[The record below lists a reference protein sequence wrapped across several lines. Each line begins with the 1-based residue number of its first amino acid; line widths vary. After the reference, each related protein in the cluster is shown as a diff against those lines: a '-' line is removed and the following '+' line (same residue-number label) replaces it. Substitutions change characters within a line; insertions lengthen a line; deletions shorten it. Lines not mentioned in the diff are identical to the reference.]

1 MKRTFLSFL
10 FLTLVLC
17 ACSPSIPTPQA
28 APPSPTAAPF
38 TATTP
43 ILDQPVDP
51 VAGEVTP
58 ISPRPQD
65 CGYQWA
71 NQDLPEL
78 SSSFQGAIQAFQA
91 EAQASAYAFGENCI
105 RADGSIA
112 AFLPMETDFNVS
124 LRVDDL
130 ANESVLGKWI
140 VQVMQ
145 VIENIPPEQIAGPRP
160 GRVSIVFQSST
171 AQTVINFYINQYKA
185 LPPDFNYAEIY
196 EALKSLQ

>member
-1 MKRTFLSFL
+1 MKRIFLSFL

-17 ACSPSIPTPQA
+17 ACSPSIPSPQA

-78 SSSFQGAIQAFQA
+78 SSSFQGAIQALQA
-91 EAQASAYAFGENCI
+91 EAQANAYAFGENCI
-105 RADGSIA
+105 RSDGSIA

-145 VIENIPPEQIAGPRP
+145 VIENIPAEQIAGRGP
-160 GRVSIVFQSST
+160 GRVSIVFQSAT
-171 AQTVINFYINQYKA
+171 AQSKIIFDAYKYQALPAGLSNAEIYKA
-185 LPPDFNYAEIY
+185 L
-196 EALKSLQ
+196 KSPQ